1 MTTNKQQTRA
11 DKEWNIFMSVCISCF
26 FLFCYIISAI
36 DCMIIA

>member
-11 DKEWNIFMSVCISCF
+11 DKDWNIFMTACISCF
-26 FLFCYIISAI
+26 FLFCYAVSAI